1 MTTGR
6 INQVTIV
13 RYCIS
18 NNHACQKA
26 HTITGNTTNRHCK
39 WMPARWLSWVRRLK
53 ESFNSRHA
61 YGCIQAQKYWVIR
74 TRHDTMT
81 VERELGSGAAMASVC
96 FASHRTLESKTKQPT
111 VQAGKLI
118 KVCARRWV
126 RRTDSVGSSCASP
139 NSQNEFW
146 ARVRLKGD
154 LQCSFRC
161 YQCSER
167 INTNLPF
174 LLNRPKQAFYTS
186 RRLRFFKV

>member
-18 NNHACQKA
+18 NNHACPKA

-53 ESFNSRHA
+53 KSFNSRHA

-74 TRHDTMT
+74 TRHDTVT

-126 RRTDSVGSSCASP
+126 RRTDSVGSSCAGP
-139 NSQNEFW
+139 NSQKRILGAGPAQRRSTMLVSLLSMLRENQY
-146 ARVRLKGD
+146 KP
-154 LQCSFRC
+154 SFLT
-161 YQCSER
+161 QPSQAG
-167 INTNLPF
+167 F
-174 LLNRPKQAFYTS
+174 LHQ
-186 RRLRFFKV
+186 

>member
-1 MTTGR
+1 
-6 INQVTIV
+6 
-13 RYCIS
+13 
-18 NNHACQKA
+18 
-26 HTITGNTTNRHCK
+26 
-39 WMPARWLSWVRRLK
+39 
-53 ESFNSRHA
+53 
-61 YGCIQAQKYWVIR
+61 
-74 TRHDTMT
+74 MT

-186 RRLRFFKV
+186 RRLRFAKVILKGKLVKPTQPREREVKGAGRSIFFIITNITW